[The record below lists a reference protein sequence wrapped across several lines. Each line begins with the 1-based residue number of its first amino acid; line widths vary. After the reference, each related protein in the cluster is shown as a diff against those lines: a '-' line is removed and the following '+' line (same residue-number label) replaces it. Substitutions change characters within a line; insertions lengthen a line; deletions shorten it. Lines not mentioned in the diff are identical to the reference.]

1 MSGTK
6 RCVLELWQG
15 PCALEAQH
23 QEKRTSGKDAY
34 KARLADLDG
43 RCEEAL

>member
-23 QEKRTSGKDAY
+23 WEKRGETSGKDAH

-43 RCEEAL
+43 